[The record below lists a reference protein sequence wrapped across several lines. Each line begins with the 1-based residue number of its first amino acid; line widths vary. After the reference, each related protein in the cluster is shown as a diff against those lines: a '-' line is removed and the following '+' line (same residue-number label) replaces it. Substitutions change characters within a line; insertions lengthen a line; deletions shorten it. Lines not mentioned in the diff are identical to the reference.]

1 LDSSPWKVGILFSK
15 TGPLAVIEE
24 TQLRGTILA
33 INEINESGGINGRPI
48 ETVYYD
54 PASEASAF
62 GRLAKRMMV
71 EDGVSTIFGCYSS
84 SSRKSVVPV
93 VERLNGLLWYPTV
106 YEGFEFSSNV
116 IYTGAAPNQNCV
128 ELCHFLMSHFG
139 KRFYFVGTDYIYPRV
154 SNKIV
159 RDFVNSNFGEVVGEK
174 YVKLTAQHQD
184 YAPIMHD
191 IRKVKP
197 DVIFSTVVGK
207 STADF
212 YQSYCDFGFDTKTM
226 PIASLTTTEAEIRA
240 MGTDVG
246 EGHIT
251 AAPYFEGLENQA
263 SLSFTKRYKQ
273 RYGCDEPT
281 NTCVETAY
289 FQVHMF
295 AEALKRGNSL
305 HTDVLRAN
313 VLGIDYEA
321 PQGNVSI
328 NLSSGHADVWTRV
341 GRANRSGLFDVLYS
355 SKTAVMADPYLLS
368 YGVTREFA

>member
-1 LDSSPWKVGILFSK
+1 
-15 TGPLAVIEE
+15 
-24 TQLRGTILA
+24 
-33 INEINESGGINGRPI
+33 
-48 ETVYYD
+48 
-54 PASEASAF
+54 
-62 GRLAKRMMV
+62 
-71 EDGVSTIFGCYSS
+71 
-84 SSRKSVVPV
+84 
-93 VERLNGLLWYPTV
+93 
-106 YEGFEFSSNV
+106 
-116 IYTGAAPNQNCV
+116 
-128 ELCHFLMSHFG
+128 
-139 KRFYFVGTDYIYPRV
+139 
-154 SNKIV
+154 
-159 RDFVNSNFGEVVGEK
+159 VNSNHGEVVGEK

-184 YAPIMHD
+184 YATIMQD
-191 IRKVKP
+191 IHNVKP

-212 YQSYCDFGFDTKTM
+212 YQSYCDFGFDPKTM

-240 MGTDVG
+240 MGADVG

-251 AAPYFEGLENQA
+251 AAPYFEGINNQA

-273 RYGCDEPT
+273 RFGCDEPT

-313 VLGIDYEA
+313 VLGVDYEA

-341 GRANRSGLFDVLYS
+341 GRANRSGLFDVLYA

-368 YGVTREFA
+368 YGANSGFA

>member
-1 LDSSPWKVGILFSK
+1 MYKPPWKVGVLFSR

-33 INEINESGGINGRPI
+33 INEINDQGGINGRPI

-54 PASEASAF
+54 PASDASAF
-62 GRLAKRMMV
+62 GQYAKRMMV
-71 EDGVSTIFGCYSS
+71 EEGVNTIFGCYSS
-84 SSRKSVVPV
+84 SSRKSVVPI

-106 YEGFEFSSNV
+106 YEGFEFSTNV

-128 ELCHFLMSHFG
+128 ELCNFLMQHYG
-139 KRFYFVGTDYIYPRV
+139 NRFYFVGTDYVYPRV
-154 SNKIV
+154 TNKIV
-159 RDFVNSNFGEVVGEK
+159 RDFVTSNGGEVVGEN
-174 YVKLTAQHQD
+174 YVNLTAQHHD
-184 YAPIMHD
+184 YAPIMRD
-191 IRKVKP
+191 IHNLKP

-212 YQSYCDFGFDTKTM
+212 YQSYTNSGFDPKVM
-226 PIASLTTTEAEIRA
+226 PIASLTTTEAEIKA

-251 AAPYFEGLENQA
+251 AAPYFEGINNKA
-263 SLSFTKRYKQ
+263 SLAFTKRYRQ
-273 RYGCDEPT
+273 RYGNEPT
-281 NTCVETAY
+281 NTCIETAY

-295 AEALKRGNSL
+295 AEALKRANSL
-305 HTDVLRAN
+305 NTDHLKAN

-328 NLSSGHADVWTRV
+328 NLSHGHADVWTRV
-341 GRANRSGLFDVLYS
+341 GRANRSGLFDVLYA
-355 SKTAVMADPYLLS
+355 SKSAVMADPYLLS
-368 YGVTREFA
+368 YGTNREFA